1 MVSSGFLDCLM
12 VIQKVLY
19 GFNLAAIGKDL
30 ISRSHYIQAVSYN
43 THLPRAENYRRILK
57 VI

>member
-1 MVSSGFLDCLM
+1 MVSSGFLDCLV

-30 ISRSHYIQAVSYN
+30 ISRSYYIQAVSYN
-43 THLPRAENYRRILK
+43 TYLPRAENYR
-57 VI
+57 

>member
-19 GFNLAAIGKDL
+19 GFNIAAIGNDL
-30 ISRSHYIQAVSYN
+30 ISRFHYIQIGAN
-43 THLPRAENYRRILK
+43 HTHVPFTANYQ
-57 VI
+57 